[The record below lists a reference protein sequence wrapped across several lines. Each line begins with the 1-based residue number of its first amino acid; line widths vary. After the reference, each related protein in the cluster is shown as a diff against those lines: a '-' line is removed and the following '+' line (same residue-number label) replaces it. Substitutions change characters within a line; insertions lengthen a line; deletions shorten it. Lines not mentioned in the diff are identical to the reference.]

1 MSSEYYCYSYIG
13 HEACMRHTYT
23 RSWAKTRHDFRIK
36 KAYRKK
42 ALELHPDRN
51 FGDVEEA
58 TKKFAD
64 LQSAYEIL
72 SDPQERSW
80 YDSHKDVILRG
91 DDEPSQAPTTYRNV
105 RLTSAEEIMNLVGR
119 FNANVKFN
127 DEPTGFYGILREMFE
142 HLALEEEAA
151 AEAEGT
157 DLPDYPTFGQS
168 DDDFETVVKLFY
180 KSWAAFA
187 TRKRFTW
194 KDKYRLG
201 DAPDRRTRRYMEKEN
216 SKFREEGI
224 QEFNQTVRF
233 LVSFVR
239 KRDPRYTANSQT
251 ESERQAASRNAAAA
265 QAARSR
271 AANQQQA
278 ENYELPSW
286 MQPET
291 RDRDS
296 AEYHYDESD
305 AESVVEILE
314 CVFCDK
320 TFKSE
325 KQLEAHER
333 SKKHIKAVQ
342 DIQRQMRKE
351 GIDLDLPENGAGKEH
366 TPATGSPHF
375 EIIDDEADTQVEGG
389 ASVDELND
397 MSSMTLQ
404 DDADEHVQ
412 IDEPVK
418 SAVDTPTS
426 DGDAV
431 SDGDAT
437 ASDAANQQ
445 PDSAPVKKIGKAKA
459 KRERKAAAAAI
470 PDGVR

>member
-1 MSSEYYCYSYIG
+1 MLSEYFRCLVCICDARCGS
-13 HEACMRHTYT
+13 R
-23 RSWAKTRHDFRIK
+23 AKTRDSRIK

-51 FGDVEEA
+51 YGDVEEA

-91 DDEPSQAPTTYRNV
+91 DDEPSQQPTTYRNV

-127 DEPTGFYGILREMFE
+127 DEPTGFFGILRETFE

-271 AANQQQA
+271 AANQQQQA

-291 RDRDS
+291 TRDS
-296 AEYHYDESD
+296 AEFHFDESET
-305 AESVVEILE
+305 ESVVEILE

-333 SKKHIKAVQ
+333 SKKHIKAVE
-342 DIQRQMRKE
+342 DIRRQMVKE
-351 GIDLDLPENGAGKEH
+351 GIDLDLPDDGE
-366 TPATGSPHF
+366 
-375 EIIDDEADTQVEGG
+375 DDEVVVADESPVDGQPDDRDSVE
-389 ASVDELND
+389 ELND

-404 DDADEHVQ
+404 DDT
-412 IDEPVK
+412 DEPVQLDK
-418 SAVDTPTS
+418 TVQLDEPVNPEADSPS
-426 DGDAV
+426 
-431 SDGDAT
+431 
-437 ASDAANQQ
+437 SDADDGASPQA
-445 PDSAPVKKIGKAKA
+445 APVKKIGKAKA
-459 KRERKAAAAAI
+459 KREKKAAAQSI
-470 PDGVR
+470 VDGVSNLPFIFSAY